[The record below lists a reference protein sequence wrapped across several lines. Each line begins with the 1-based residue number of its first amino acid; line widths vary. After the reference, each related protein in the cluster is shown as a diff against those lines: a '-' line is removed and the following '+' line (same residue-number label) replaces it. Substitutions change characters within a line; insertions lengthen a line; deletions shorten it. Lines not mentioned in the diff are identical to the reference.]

1 MSDGNT
7 ITVLDPVASME
18 PEMVKLFGLFS
29 GAANAIVNASELK
42 QRVTEMESELAS
54 IRETL
59 HSTEEIKATLEAR
72 LARERDELN
81 LARDQLDSLRASD
94 SHKSN
99 RISDLEYANR
109 DLSEQL
115 QRTAADRDKWIT
127 RSNDN
132 EFELIQTQDHLTS
145 AEATLADIRKAMG
158 LKEPEPE
165 APEVINPMPES
176 TYDEP
181 TPPPEVAEAPPSEP
195 KVEPGYEVEHTYHHT
210 RYQDQD

>member
-1 MSDGNT
+1 
-7 ITVLDPVASME
+7 ME

-42 QRVTEMESELAS
+42 KQVGELATELAS
-54 IRETL
+54 LRETL

-81 LARDQLDSLRASD
+81 LARDQLDTLRASD

-132 EFELIQTQDHLTS
+132 EFQLLQTQDHLTS
-145 AEATLADIRKAMG
+145 AEKTLADIRAAMG
-158 LKEPEPE
+158 WKEPEPE
-165 APEVINPMPES
+165 APAVDIPASPPAPEPIVNPPQEWHG
-176 TYDEP
+176 
-181 TPPPEVAEAPPSEP
+181 PPEVAEAPHPEQHDDPSSP
-195 KVEPGYEVEHTYHHT
+195 S
-210 RYQDQD
+210 QDEYNASIS